1 MYSQHIH
8 SSAVPAELIKARM
21 QTQGFSNLGLC
32 LRDAV
37 ARERGGFMGLYTGY
51 AATMVRDLP
60 YFALQLGFYGEPF
73 IAQLQGRRRKKSRRL
88 VYINLYIQLLYR
100 LLYHS

>member
-1 MYSQHIH
+1 
-8 SSAVPAELIKARM
+8 M
-21 QTQGFSNLGLC
+21 QTQGFSNLGQC

-60 YFALQLGFYGEPF
+60 YFALQLGFYGKSSHSEKGV
-73 IAQLQGRRRKKSRRL
+73 IAQREEEGGKK
-88 VYINLYIQLLYR
+88 
-100 LLYHS
+100 